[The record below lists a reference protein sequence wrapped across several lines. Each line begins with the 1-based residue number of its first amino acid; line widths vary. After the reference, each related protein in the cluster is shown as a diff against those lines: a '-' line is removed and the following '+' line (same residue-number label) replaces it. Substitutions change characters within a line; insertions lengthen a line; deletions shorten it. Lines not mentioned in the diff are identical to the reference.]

1 MNVMPKDS
9 HVVALEIAV
18 VWQRLER
25 QLTSAL
31 SQVRGI
37 SFAEFRILNALAE
50 EDGARLTR
58 VDLAAR
64 VGLTPSGITRALKP
78 LEKLGMVETVRS
90 ERDSRLALA
99 HLTRAGRNVVSDG
112 RDAVDVVIEG
122 LTARSSKRAPS
133 VGAVLEVLARSG
145 PA

>member
-1 MNVMPKDS
+1 MEPMTQGP
-9 HVVALEIAV
+9 HTVALEIAA
-18 VWQRLER
+18 VWQGLER
-25 QLTSAL
+25 RLTSAL

-50 EDGARLTR
+50 ADDARLTR

-78 LEKLGMVETVRS
+78 LEKLGMVETVKS

-112 RDAVDVVIEG
+112 RDAVDLVIEG
-122 LTARSSKRAPS
+122 LTTRSSKRTPS
-133 VGAVLEVLARSG
+133 VAACIEALARD
-145 PA
+145 

>member
-1 MNVMPKDS
+1 MQPMTEAP
-9 HVVALEIAV
+9 HAVALEVAAI
-18 VWQRLER
+18 WQALER

-50 EDGARLTR
+50 ADDARLTR
-58 VDLAAR
+58 VDLASR
-64 VGLTPSGITRALKP
+64 VGLTPSGVTRALKP

-99 HLTRAGRNVVSDG
+99 HLTRAGRNVVGDG
-112 RDAVDVVIEG
+112 RDAVDMVIEG
-122 LTARSSKRAPS
+122 LTARSSKTTPS
-133 VGAVLEVLARSG
+133 LAAVLEALSST
-145 PA
+145 